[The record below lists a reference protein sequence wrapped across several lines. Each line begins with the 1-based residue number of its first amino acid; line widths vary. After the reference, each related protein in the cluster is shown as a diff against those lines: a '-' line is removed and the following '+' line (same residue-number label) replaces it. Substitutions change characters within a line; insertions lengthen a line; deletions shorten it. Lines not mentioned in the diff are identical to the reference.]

1 MTLGELLQKAR
12 EDAGFSVDELSHI
25 VNLRPG
31 LIRAME
37 SNDFLLC
44 GGDTYAR
51 GHIRNI
57 SQITG
62 SNSQE
67 LLAIYDAEHSVESRS
82 IHSQLVDN
90 NAAAMRKENRKIS
103 WKVLVS
109 VSLSVVVLIGV
120 AQFAIS
126 AIDSEPIAT
135 SMVVEEVEPSQTPT
149 PYASP
154 TSSLTPSSLTP
165 SSLTPSSLTPSS
177 STPSSSTPSSSPV
190 ASAAP
195 INGQLTLLIAATRGN
210 SNIDV
215 VIAGASVFK
224 GPLFQGES
232 KSFTGQDSISIYL
245 GNAGDLDL
253 TLNGE
258 KLASLG
264 ERNQE
269 IRKTFR
275 AK

>member
-1 MTLGELLQKAR
+1 MTLGEFLQQAR
-12 EDAGFSVDELSHI
+12 ENAGLSVDELAHI

-37 SNDFLLC
+37 SNDFLPC

-57 SQITG
+57 AQITRI
-62 SNSQE
+62 NSQE
-67 LLAIYDAEHSVESRS
+67 LLAMYDAEHSVDSRS
-82 IHSQLVDN
+82 IHTRLVDN
-90 NAAAMRKENRKIS
+90 NAAAIRSENRKLS
-103 WKVLVS
+103 WKVLVGA
-109 VSLSVVVLIGV
+109 SLSIVLLIGV

-126 AIDSEPIAT
+126 VVDSEPATT
-135 SMVVEEVEPSQTPT
+135 SMVTEEVEPSQTPT
-149 PYASP
+149 PTP
-154 TSSLTPSSLTP
+154 T
-165 SSLTPSSLTPSS
+165 
-177 STPSSSTPSSSPV
+177 

-195 INGQLTLLIAATRGN
+195 SATSSTVNNELTLSIAATRGN

-215 VIAGASVFK
+215 VIGGVSVYK

-232 KSFTGQDSISIYL
+232 KSFVGESSISVYL
-245 GNAGDLDL
+245 GNSGDLDL

-258 KLASLG
+258 KLAPLG
-264 ERNQE
+264 DRNQE

>member
-1 MTLGELLQKAR
+1 MTLGEFLQKAR
-12 EDAGFSVDELSHI
+12 EDAGFSVEELAHL

-31 LIRAME
+31 LITSME
-37 SNDFLLC
+37 SNDFLPC

-57 SQITG
+57 SQIIG
-62 SNSQE
+62 VDAQQ
-67 LLAIYDAEHSVESRS
+67 LLAMYNTEHSVDSRS
-82 IHSQLVDN
+82 IHAQLVDN
-90 NAAAMRKENRKIS
+90 NAAAIRSENKKLS
-103 WKVLVS
+103 WKVLVGA
-109 VSLSVVVLIGV
+109 SLSVAVLIGV

-126 AIDSEPIAT
+126 AIDSEPVAT
-135 SMVVEEVEPSQTPT
+135 SVITEEVEPSQTPT
-149 PYASP
+149 PSP
-154 TSSLTPSSLTP
+154 TPSVVPNVSSV
-165 SSLTPSSLTPSS
+165 
-177 STPSSSTPSSSPV
+177 PV
-190 ASAAP
+190 TD
-195 INGQLTLLIAATRGN
+195 GLTLSIAATRGN

-215 VIAGASVFK
+215 VIAGVSVYK

-232 KSFTGQDSISIYL
+232 KSFVGETSISIYL

-258 KLASLG
+258 KLAPLG
-264 ERNQE
+264 DRNQE

>member
-1 MTLGELLQKAR
+1 MTLGESLQKAR
-12 EDAGFSVDELSHI
+12 EDAGFSVDELAHI

-31 LIRAME
+31 LIKSME
-37 SNDFLLC
+37 SNDFLPC

-57 SQITG
+57 SQIVG
-62 SNSQE
+62 SNAKE
-67 LLAIYDAEHSVESRS
+67 LLEIYDADHSVDSRS

-90 NAAAMRKENRKIS
+90 NAAAIRSENRKLS
-103 WKVLVS
+103 WKVLVGA
-109 VSLSVVVLIGV
+109 SLSIVVLIGV
-120 AQFAIS
+120 AQFAVS
-126 AIDSEPIAT
+126 AIDSEPAAP

-149 PYASP
+149 PSPIASA
-154 TSSLTPSSLTP
+154 TSAAPSA
-165 SSLTPSSLTPSS
+165 
-177 STPSSSTPSSSPV
+177 SSSPLT
-190 ASAAP
+190 
-195 INGQLTLLIAATRGN
+195 NELTLAIEATRGN

-215 VIAGASVFK
+215 VIGGVSVYK

-232 KSFTGQDSISIYL
+232 KSFVGENSISVYL

-258 KLASLG
+258 KLAPLG
-264 ERNQE
+264 DRNQE

>member
-1 MTLGELLQKAR
+1 MTLGEFLQQAR
-12 EDAGFSVDELSHI
+12 ENAGLSVDELAHI

-37 SNDFLLC
+37 SNDFLPC

-57 SQITG
+57 AQITG
-62 SNSQE
+62 SNAQE
-67 LLAIYDAEHSVESRS
+67 LLAIYDAEHSVDSRS

-90 NAAAMRKENRKIS
+90 NAAAIRSENRKLS
-103 WKVLVS
+103 WKVLVAA
-109 VSLSVVVLIGV
+109 SLSIVVLIGV
-120 AQFAIS
+120 AQFAIGGF
-126 AIDSEPIAT
+126 DSEPATT
-135 SMVVEEVEPSQTPT
+135 SMVIEETEPSQTPT
-149 PYASP
+149 PSP
-154 TSSLTPSSLTP
+154 T
-165 SSLTPSSLTPSS
+165 
-177 STPSSSTPSSSPV
+177 

-195 INGQLTLLIAATRGN
+195 TTSSSTMNNELTLSIAATRGN

-215 VIAGASVFK
+215 VIGGVSVYK

-232 KSFTGQDSISIYL
+232 KSFVGESSISVYL

-258 KLASLG
+258 KLAPLG
-264 ERNQE
+264 DRNQE

>member
-1 MTLGELLQKAR
+1 MTLGEFLQQAR
-12 EDAGFSVDELSHI
+12 ENAGLSVDELAHI

-37 SNDFLLC
+37 SNDFLPC

-57 SQITG
+57 AQITRI
-62 SNSQE
+62 NSQE
-67 LLAIYDAEHSVESRS
+67 LLAMYDAEHSVDSRS
-82 IHSQLVDN
+82 IHTRLVDN
-90 NAAAMRKENRKIS
+90 NAAAIRSENRKLS
-103 WKVLVS
+103 WKVLVGA
-109 VSLSVVVLIGV
+109 SLSIVLLIGV

-126 AIDSEPIAT
+126 AVDSEPATT
-135 SMVVEEVEPSQTPT
+135 SMVTEEVEPSQTPT
-149 PYASP
+149 PTP
-154 TSSLTPSSLTP
+154 T
-165 SSLTPSSLTPSS
+165 
-177 STPSSSTPSSSPV
+177 

-195 INGQLTLLIAATRGN
+195 SATSSTVNNELTLSIAATRGK

-215 VIAGASVFK
+215 VIGGVHVYK

-232 KSFTGQDSISIYL
+232 KSFVGETSISVFL
-245 GNAGDLDL
+245 GNSGDLDL

-258 KLASLG
+258 KLAPLG

-275 AK
+275 GK

>member
-1 MTLGELLQKAR
+1 MTLGEFLQQAR
-12 EDAGFSVDELSHI
+12 ENAGLSVDELAHI

-37 SNDFLLC
+37 SNDFLPC

-57 SQITG
+57 AQITRI
-62 SNSQE
+62 NSQE
-67 LLAIYDAEHSVESRS
+67 LLAMYDAEHSVDSRS

-90 NAAAMRKENRKIS
+90 NAAAIRSENRKLS
-103 WKVLVS
+103 WKILVGA
-109 VSLSVVVLIGV
+109 SLSIVLLIGV

-126 AIDSEPIAT
+126 AVDSEPATT
-135 SMVVEEVEPSQTPT
+135 SMVTEEVEPSQTPT
-149 PYASP
+149 PSP
-154 TSSLTPSSLTP
+154 T
-165 SSLTPSSLTPSS
+165 
-177 STPSSSTPSSSPV
+177 

-195 INGQLTLLIAATRGN
+195 SATSSTVNNELTLSIAATRGN

-215 VIAGASVFK
+215 VIGGVSVYK

-232 KSFTGQDSISIYL
+232 KSFVGENSISVYL

-258 KLASLG
+258 KLAPLG
-264 ERNQE
+264 DRNQE

>member
-1 MTLGELLQKAR
+1 MTLGEFLQQAR
-12 EDAGFSVDELSHI
+12 ENAGLSVDELAHI

-37 SNDFLLC
+37 SSDFLPC

-57 SQITG
+57 AQITG
-62 SNSQE
+62 VNAKE
-67 LLAIYDAEHSVESRS
+67 LLAMYDTEHSVDSRS

-90 NAAAMRKENRKIS
+90 NAAAIRSENRKLS
-103 WKVLVS
+103 WKVLVGA
-109 VSLSVVVLIGV
+109 SLSIVVLIGI

-126 AIDSEPIAT
+126 AVDSEPAAT
-135 SMVVEEVEPSQTPT
+135 SMVIEKAEPTQTPT
-149 PYASP
+149 PSP
-154 TSSLTPSSLTP
+154 T
-165 SSLTPSSLTPSS
+165 
-177 STPSSSTPSSSPV
+177 

-195 INGQLTLLIAATRGN
+195 TTPSSTVNNELTLSIAATRGN

-215 VIAGASVFK
+215 VIGGASVYK

-232 KSFTGQDSISIYL
+232 KSFVGESSISVYL

-258 KLASLG
+258 KLAPLG

>member
-1 MTLGELLQKAR
+1 MTLGEFLQKAR
-12 EDAGFSVDELSHI
+12 EDAGFSVDELAHI

-31 LIRAME
+31 LIKAME
-37 SNDFLLC
+37 SNDFLPC

-62 SNSQE
+62 VNPQE
-67 LLAIYDAEHSVESRS
+67 LLALYDAEHSVDSRS

-90 NAAAMRKENRKIS
+90 NAAAMRSENRKLS
-103 WKVLVS
+103 WKVLAGAS
-109 VSLSVVVLIGV
+109 FSIVVLIGV

-126 AIDSEPIAT
+126 AIDSEPAAT

-149 PYASP
+149 PSP
-154 TSSLTPSSLTP
+154 T
-165 SSLTPSSLTPSS
+165 
-177 STPSSSTPSSSPV
+177 
-190 ASAAP
+190 ASAVPTATATAST
-195 INGQLTLLIAATRGN
+195 ISNELTLTIAATRGN

-215 VIAGASVFK
+215 VIGGASVYK
-224 GPLFQGES
+224 GPLFQGET
-232 KSFTGQDSISIYL
+232 KSFVGETSISVYL

-258 KLASLG
+258 KLAPLG
-264 ERNQE
+264 DRNQE

>member
-1 MTLGELLQKAR
+1 MTLGEFLQQAR
-12 EDAGFSVDELSHI
+12 EDAGLSVDELAHI

-37 SNDFLLC
+37 SNDFLPC

-57 SQITG
+57 AQITG
-62 SNSQE
+62 VNAKE
-67 LLAIYDAEHSVESRS
+67 LLAMYDTEHSVDSRS

-90 NAAAMRKENRKIS
+90 NAAAIRSENRKLS
-103 WKVLVS
+103 WKVLVGA
-109 VSLSVVVLIGV
+109 SLSIVVLIGI

-126 AIDSEPIAT
+126 AVDSEPAAT
-135 SMVVEEVEPSQTPT
+135 SMVIEKAEPTQTPT
-149 PYASP
+149 PSP
-154 TSSLTPSSLTP
+154 T
-165 SSLTPSSLTPSS
+165 
-177 STPSSSTPSSSPV
+177 

-195 INGQLTLLIAATRGN
+195 TTPSSTVNNELTLSIAATRGN

-215 VIAGASVFK
+215 VIGGVHVYK

-232 KSFTGQDSISIYL
+232 KSFVGETSISVFL

-258 KLASLG
+258 KLAPLG
-264 ERNQE
+264 DRNQE

-275 AK
+275 AN

>member
-1 MTLGELLQKAR
+1 MTLGEFLQQAR
-12 EDAGFSVDELSHI
+12 ENAGLSVDELAHI

-37 SNDFLLC
+37 SNDFLPC

-51 GHIRNI
+51 GHIRNFA
-57 SQITG
+57 QITRI
-62 SNSQE
+62 NSQE
-67 LLAIYDAEHSVESRS
+67 LLAMYDAEHSVDSRS

-90 NAAAMRKENRKIS
+90 NAAAIRSENRKLS
-103 WKVLVS
+103 WKILVGA
-109 VSLSVVVLIGV
+109 SLSIVLLIGV

-126 AIDSEPIAT
+126 AVDSEPATT
-135 SMVVEEVEPSQTPT
+135 SMVTEEVEPSQTPT
-149 PYASP
+149 P
-154 TSSLTPSSLTP
+154 T
-165 SSLTPSSLTPSS
+165 
-177 STPSSSTPSSSPV
+177 

-195 INGQLTLLIAATRGN
+195 SATSSTVNNELTLSIAATRGN

-215 VIAGASVFK
+215 VIGGASVYK

-232 KSFTGQDSISIYL
+232 KSFVGENSISVYL

-258 KLASLG
+258 NLAPLG

>member
-1 MTLGELLQKAR
+1 MTLGEFLQQAR
-12 EDAGFSVDELSHI
+12 ENAGLSVDELAHN

-37 SNDFLLC
+37 SNDFLPC

-62 SNSQE
+62 INAQE
-67 LLAIYDAEHSVESRS
+67 LLAIYDAEHSVDSRS
-82 IHSQLVDN
+82 IHAQLVDN
-90 NAAAMRKENRKIS
+90 NAAAIRSENRKLS
-103 WKVLVS
+103 WKVLVGA
-109 VSLSVVVLIGV
+109 SLSIVVLIGV

-126 AIDSEPIAT
+126 AVDSEPAAT
-135 SMVVEEVEPSQTPT
+135 SMITEETEPTQTPT
-149 PYASP
+149 PSP
-154 TSSLTPSSLTP
+154 T
-165 SSLTPSSLTPSS
+165 
-177 STPSSSTPSSSPV
+177 

-195 INGQLTLLIAATRGN
+195 TTTSSTIGNELTLTIAATRGN

-215 VIAGASVFK
+215 VIGGVHVYK

-232 KSFTGQDSISIYL
+232 KSFVGETSISVYL

-258 KLASLG
+258 KLAPLG
-264 ERNQE
+264 DRNQE

-275 AK
+275 AN

>member
-1 MTLGELLQKAR
+1 MTLGEFLQQAR
-12 EDAGFSVDELSHI
+12 ENAGLSVDELAHI

-37 SNDFLLC
+37 SNDFLPC

-57 SQITG
+57 AQITG
-62 SNSQE
+62 SNAQE
-67 LLAIYDAEHSVESRS
+67 LLAMYDAEHSVDSRS

-90 NAAAMRKENRKIS
+90 NAAAIRSENRKLS
-103 WKVLVS
+103 WKVLVGA
-109 VSLSVVVLIGV
+109 SLSIVLLIGV

-126 AIDSEPIAT
+126 AIDTEPATT
-135 SMVVEEVEPSQTPT
+135 SMVVEKAEPTQTPT
-149 PYASP
+149 PSP
-154 TSSLTPSSLTP
+154 T
-165 SSLTPSSLTPSS
+165 
-177 STPSSSTPSSSPV
+177 

-195 INGQLTLLIAATRGN
+195 TTPSSTVNNELTLSIAATRGN

-215 VIAGASVFK
+215 VIGGVHVYK

-232 KSFTGQDSISIYL
+232 KSFVGETSISVFL
-245 GNAGDLDL
+245 GNSGDLDL

-258 KLASLG
+258 KLAPLG

>member
-1 MTLGELLQKAR
+1 MTLGEFLQKAR
-12 EDAGFSVDELSHI
+12 EDAGFSVDELAHI

-37 SNDFLLC
+37 SNDFLPC

-57 SQITG
+57 SQATG
-62 SNSQE
+62 SSVQE
-67 LLAIYDAEHSVESRS
+67 LLAMYDADHSVDSRS

-90 NAAAMRKENRKIS
+90 NAAAIRSENRKLS
-103 WKVLVS
+103 WKVLVGA
-109 VSLSVVVLIGV
+109 SLSVVVLIGV
-120 AQFAIS
+120 AQFALS
-126 AIDSEPIAT
+126 AIESEPATT

-149 PYASP
+149 PSP
-154 TSSLTPSSLTP
+154 TP
-165 SSLTPSSLTPSS
+165 
-177 STPSSSTPSSSPV
+177 
-190 ASAAP
+190 SAAP
-195 INGQLTLLIAATRGN
+195 TATTATMTGELTLSISATRGN

-215 VIAGASVFK
+215 VIGGESVYK

-232 KSFTGQDSISIYL
+232 KTFVGEESISIYL

-258 KLASLG
+258 KLAPLG

>member
-1 MTLGELLQKAR
+1 MTLGEFLQQAR
-12 EDAGFSVDELSHI
+12 ENAGLSVDELAHI

-37 SNDFLLC
+37 SNDFLPC

-57 SQITG
+57 AQITRI
-62 SNSQE
+62 NSQE
-67 LLAIYDAEHSVESRS
+67 LLAMYATEHSVDSRS

-90 NAAAMRKENRKIS
+90 NAAAIRSENRKLS
-103 WKVLVS
+103 WKILVGASFSIVL
-109 VSLSVVVLIGV
+109 LIGV

-126 AIDSEPIAT
+126 AVDSEPATT
-135 SMVVEEVEPSQTPT
+135 SMVTEEVEPSQTPT
-149 PYASP
+149 PTP
-154 TSSLTPSSLTP
+154 T
-165 SSLTPSSLTPSS
+165 
-177 STPSSSTPSSSPV
+177 

-195 INGQLTLLIAATRGN
+195 SATSSTVNNELTLSIAATRGN

-215 VIAGASVFK
+215 VIGGVHVYK

-232 KSFTGQDSISIYL
+232 KSFVGETSISVFL
-245 GNAGDLDL
+245 GNSGDLDL

-258 KLASLG
+258 KLAPLG

>member
-1 MTLGELLQKAR
+1 MTLGEFLQKAR
-12 EDAGFSVDELSHI
+12 EDAGFSVDELAHI

-37 SNDFLLC
+37 SNDFLPC

-57 SQITG
+57 SQATG
-62 SNSQE
+62 SSAQE
-67 LLAIYDAEHSVESRS
+67 LLAMYEAEHSVDSRS

-90 NAAAMRKENRKIS
+90 NAAAIRSENRKLS
-103 WKVLVS
+103 WKVLVGA
-109 VSLSVVVLIGV
+109 SLSVVVLIGV
-120 AQFAIS
+120 AQFALS
-126 AIDSEPIAT
+126 AIESEPSTT

-149 PYASP
+149 PSP
-154 TSSLTPSSLTP
+154 TP
-165 SSLTPSSLTPSS
+165 
-177 STPSSSTPSSSPV
+177 
-190 ASAAP
+190 SAAP
-195 INGQLTLLIAATRGN
+195 TATTSTMTGELTLSISATRGN

-215 VIAGASVFK
+215 VIGGESVYK

-232 KSFTGQDSISIYL
+232 KTFVGEESISIYL

-258 KLASLG
+258 KLAPLG

>member
-1 MTLGELLQKAR
+1 MTLGEFLQQAR
-12 EDAGFSVDELSHI
+12 ENAGLSVDELAHI

-37 SNDFLLC
+37 SNDFLPC

-57 SQITG
+57 AQITRI
-62 SNSQE
+62 NSQE
-67 LLAIYDAEHSVESRS
+67 LLAMYDAEHSVDSRS
-82 IHSQLVDN
+82 IHTRLVDN
-90 NAAAMRKENRKIS
+90 NAAAIRSENRKLS
-103 WKVLVS
+103 WKILVGA
-109 VSLSVVVLIGV
+109 SLSIVLLIGV

-126 AIDSEPIAT
+126 VVDSEPATT
-135 SMVVEEVEPSQTPT
+135 SMVTEEVEPSQTPT
-149 PYASP
+149 PTPTALAAPSA
-154 TSSLTPSSLTP
+154 TSST
-165 SSLTPSSLTPSS
+165 
-177 STPSSSTPSSSPV
+177 V
-190 ASAAP
+190 
-195 INGQLTLLIAATRGN
+195 NNELTLSIAATRGN

-215 VIAGASVFK
+215 VIGGVSVYR

-232 KSFTGQDSISIYL
+232 KSFVGENSISVYL

-258 KLASLG
+258 KLAPLG
-264 ERNQE
+264 DRNQE

>member
-1 MTLGELLQKAR
+1 MALGEFLRKAR
-12 EDAGFSVDELSHI
+12 EDAGFSVDELAHL

-31 LIRAME
+31 LIKAME
-37 SNDFLLC
+37 SDDFLPC

-51 GHIRNI
+51 GHLRNI
-57 SQITG
+57 AQIIKC
-62 SNSQE
+62 NPQE
-67 LLAIYDAEHSVESRS
+67 LLTMYDAEHAVDSRS

-90 NAAAMRKENRKIS
+90 NAAAIRRENRKLS
-103 WKVLVS
+103 WKVLVGA
-109 VSLSVVVLIGV
+109 SLSIVLLIGV

-126 AIDSEPIAT
+126 AVDSEPSST
-135 SMVVEEVEPSQTPT
+135 SIVVEESEPSQSPT
-149 PYASP
+149 ADPSASP
-154 TSSLTPSSLTP
+154 STSAP
-165 SSLTPSSLTPSS
+165 
-177 STPSSSTPSSSPV
+177 
-190 ASAAP
+190 AATSEP
-195 INGQLTLLIAATRGN
+195 INQQLTLSIAATRGN

-215 VIAGASVFK
+215 VIGGVHVYK

-232 KSFTGQDSISIYL
+232 KSFAGENSISVFL

-258 KLASLG
+258 KLAPLG

>member
-1 MTLGELLQKAR
+1 MTLGEFLQKAR
-12 EDAGFSVDELSHI
+12 EDAGFSVDELAHI

-31 LIRAME
+31 LIRSME
-37 SNDFLLC
+37 SNDFLPC

-57 SQITG
+57 SQIVG
-62 SNSQE
+62 SNAKE
-67 LLAIYDAEHSVESRS
+67 LLAIYDADHSVDSRS

-90 NAAAMRKENRKIS
+90 NAAAIRGENRKLS
-103 WKVLVS
+103 WKVLVGA
-109 VSLSVVVLIGV
+109 SLSVVVLIGI

-126 AIDSEPIAT
+126 AIESDPVVT
-135 SMVVEEVEPSQTPT
+135 SIVVEEVEPTQTPI
-149 PYASP
+149 PSP
-154 TSSLTPSSLTP
+154 TPTATSTVISSGATSKLALT
-165 SSLTPSSLTPSS
+165 
-177 STPSSSTPSSSPV
+177 
-190 ASAAP
+190 
-195 INGQLTLLIAATRGN
+195 IAATRGN
-210 SNIDV
+210 SNIHV
-215 VIAGASVFK
+215 VTEGVSVYK

-232 KSFTGQDSISIYL
+232 KSFVGENSISIYL

-258 KLASLG
+258 KLAPLG
-264 ERNQE
+264 DRNQE

>member
-1 MTLGELLQKAR
+1 MTLGEFLQKAR
-12 EDAGFSVDELSHI
+12 EDAGLSVDELAHI

-37 SNDFLLC
+37 SNDFLPC

-62 SNSQE
+62 INSQE
-67 LLAIYDAEHSVESRS
+67 LLAMYDAEHSVDSRS

-90 NAAAMRKENRKIS
+90 NAAAIRSENRKLS
-103 WKVLVS
+103 WKVLVGA
-109 VSLSVVVLIGV
+109 SLSIVVLIAV
-120 AQFAIS
+120 AQFAIGT
-126 AIDSEPIAT
+126 IDSEPTST
-135 SMVVEEVEPSQTPT
+135 SMVTEEATPTQTPT
-149 PYASP
+149 PSP
-154 TSSLTPSSLTP
+154 T
-165 SSLTPSSLTPSS
+165 
-177 STPSSSTPSSSPV
+177 

-195 INGQLTLLIAATRGN
+195 TATSPTLNNELTLSIAATRGN

-215 VIAGASVFK
+215 VIGGASVYK

-232 KSFTGQDSISIYL
+232 KSFVGENSISVYL

-258 KLASLG
+258 KLAPLG

>member
-1 MTLGELLQKAR
+1 MTLGEFLQKAR
-12 EDAGFSVDELSHI
+12 EDAGISIDELAHI

-37 SNDFLLC
+37 SNDFLPC

-57 SQITG
+57 SQATG
-62 SNSQE
+62 SNAKE
-67 LLAIYDAEHSVESRS
+67 LLAMYDAEHSVDSRS

-90 NAAAMRKENRKIS
+90 NAAAIRSENRKLS
-103 WKVLVS
+103 WKVLVGA
-109 VSLSVVVLIGV
+109 SLSVVLLIGV
-120 AQFAIS
+120 AQFALS
-126 AIDSEPIAT
+126 AIESEPATT

-149 PYASP
+149 PSP
-154 TSSLTPSSLTP
+154 TP
-165 SSLTPSSLTPSS
+165 
-177 STPSSSTPSSSPV
+177 
-190 ASAAP
+190 SAAP
-195 INGQLTLLIAATRGN
+195 TATTSTMTGELTLSISATRGN
-210 SNIDV
+210 SNIEI
-215 VIAGASVFK
+215 VIGGVSVYK
-224 GPLFQGES
+224 GTLFQGES
-232 KSFTGQDSISIYL
+232 KTFVGENSISIYA

-258 KLASLG
+258 KLAPLG

>member
-1 MTLGELLQKAR
+1 MTLGEFLQKAR
-12 EDAGFSVDELSHI
+12 EDAGFSVDELAHI

-37 SNDFLLC
+37 SNDFLPC

-51 GHIRNI
+51 GHIKNI
-57 SQITG
+57 SQATG
-62 SNSQE
+62 FNAKE
-67 LLAIYDAEHSVESRS
+67 LLAMYDAEHSVDSRS

-90 NAAAMRKENRKIS
+90 NAAAIRSENRKLS
-103 WKVLVS
+103 WKVLVGA
-109 VSLSVVVLIGV
+109 SLSVVVLIGV
-120 AQFAIS
+120 AQFALS
-126 AIDSEPIAT
+126 AIESEPATT
-135 SMVVEEVEPSQTPT
+135 SMVVEEVEPSPTPT
-149 PYASP
+149 PSQTASATP
-154 TSSLTPSSLTP
+154 TATSST
-165 SSLTPSSLTPSS
+165 
-177 STPSSSTPSSSPV
+177 
-190 ASAAP
+190 AP
-195 INGQLTLLIAATRGN
+195 GELTLSIAATRGN

-215 VIAGASVFK
+215 VIGGVSVYK

-232 KSFTGQDSISIYL
+232 KSFVGENSISIYL

-258 KLASLG
+258 KLAPLG

>member
-1 MTLGELLQKAR
+1 MTLGEFLQKAR
-12 EDAGFSVDELSHI
+12 EDAGFSVDELAHI

-37 SNDFLLC
+37 SNDFLPC

-57 SQITG
+57 SQATG

-67 LLAIYDAEHSVESRS
+67 LIAMYNSEHAVDSRS

-90 NAAAMRKENRKIS
+90 NAAAIRSENRKLS
-103 WKVLVS
+103 WKVLVGA
-109 VSLSVVVLIGV
+109 SLSVVLLIGV
-120 AQFAIS
+120 AQFALS
-126 AIDSEPIAT
+126 AIESEPAT
-135 SMVVEEVEPSQTPT
+135 SSMVIEDVEPSPTPT
-149 PYASP
+149 PSP
-154 TSSLTPSSLTP
+154 T
-165 SSLTPSSLTPSS
+165 
-177 STPSSSTPSSSPV
+177 

-195 INGQLTLLIAATRGN
+195 TATSSTAPGELTLLISATRGN

-215 VIAGASVFK
+215 VVGGVSVYK

-232 KSFTGQDSISIYL
+232 KTFIGENSISIYA

-258 KLASLG
+258 KLAPLG

>member
-1 MTLGELLQKAR
+1 MTLGEFLQKAR
-12 EDAGFSVDELSHI
+12 EDAGFSVDELAHI

-37 SNDFLLC
+37 SNDFLPC

-51 GHIRNI
+51 GHIKNI
-57 SQITG
+57 SQATG
-62 SNSQE
+62 SNAKE
-67 LLAIYDAEHSVESRS
+67 LLAMYDAEHSVDSRS

-90 NAAAMRKENRKIS
+90 NAAAIRSENRKLS
-103 WKVLVS
+103 WKVLVGA
-109 VSLSVVVLIGV
+109 SLSVVVLIGV
-120 AQFAIS
+120 AQFALS
-126 AIDSEPIAT
+126 AIESEPATT
-135 SMVVEEVEPSQTPT
+135 SMVVEEVEPSPTPSPSQTASATPT
-149 PYASP
+149 A
-154 TSSLTPSSLTP
+154 TSSTMT
-165 SSLTPSSLTPSS
+165 
-177 STPSSSTPSSSPV
+177 
-190 ASAAP
+190 
-195 INGQLTLLIAATRGN
+195 GELTLSIAATRGS

-215 VIAGASVFK
+215 VIGGVSVYK

-232 KSFTGQDSISIYL
+232 KSFVGENSISIYL

-258 KLASLG
+258 KLAPLG

>member
-1 MTLGELLQKAR
+1 MALGEYLRKAR
-12 EDAGFSVDELSHI
+12 EDAGFSVDELAHL

-31 LIRAME
+31 LIKAME
-37 SNDFLLC
+37 SDDFLPC

-62 SNSQE
+62 TNSQE
-67 LLAIYDAEHSVESRS
+67 LLAMYDTEHSVDSRS
-82 IHSQLVDN
+82 LHSQLIDN
-90 NAAAMRKENRKIS
+90 NAAVIRRENRKLS
-103 WKVLVS
+103 WKVLVGA
-109 VSLSVVVLIGV
+109 SLSVVVLIGI
-120 AQFAIS
+120 AQFAIGT
-126 AIDSEPIAT
+126 IDSEPATT
-135 SMVVEEVEPSQTPT
+135 SMVAEEVEPSPTPT
-149 PYASP
+149 SLP
-154 TSSLTPSSLTP
+154 T
-165 SSLTPSSLTPSS
+165 
-177 STPSSSTPSSSPV
+177 
-190 ASAAP
+190 ASATPTATSTTVS
-195 INGQLTLLIAATRGN
+195 NELTLSIAATRGN

-215 VIAGASVFK
+215 VIGGVHVYK

-232 KSFTGQDSISIYL
+232 KSFVGETSISVFL

-258 KLASLG
+258 KLAPLG
-264 ERNQE
+264 DRNQE

>member
-1 MTLGELLQKAR
+1 MALGEFLRKAR
-12 EDAGFSVDELSHI
+12 EDAGFSLDELAHL
-25 VNLRPG
+25 VNLRPA
-31 LIRAME
+31 LIQSME
-37 SNDFLLC
+37 SNDFLPC

-57 SQITG
+57 AQVIRC
-62 SNSQE
+62 NPQE
-67 LLAIYDAEHSVESRS
+67 LLAMYDEEHAVDSRS

-90 NAAAMRKENRKIS
+90 NAAAIRSENRKLS
-103 WKVLVS
+103 WKVLVGA
-109 VSLSVVVLIGV
+109 SLSIVVLIGV
-120 AQFAIS
+120 AQFALS
-126 AIDSEPIAT
+126 AVNSEPAAT
-135 SMVVEEVEPSQTPT
+135 SMVTDEPTASPTPT
-149 PYASP
+149 PAP
-154 TSSLTPSSLTP
+154 TNSPSSI
-165 SSLTPSSLTPSS
+165 SSI
-177 STPSSSTPSSSPV
+177 V
-190 ASAAP
+190 
-195 INGQLTLLIAATRGN
+195 NQQLTLSIAATRGN

-215 VIAGASVFK
+215 VTGGVHIYK

-232 KSFTGQDSISIYL
+232 KSFVGENSISIFL

-258 KLASLG
+258 KLAPLG

>member
-1 MTLGELLQKAR
+1 MTLGEFLQKAR
-12 EDAGFSVDELSHI
+12 EDAGFSVDELAHI

-37 SNDFLLC
+37 SNDFLPC

-57 SQITG
+57 SQATG
-62 SNSQE
+62 TSAQE
-67 LLAIYDAEHSVESRS
+67 LLAMYEAEHSVDSRS

-90 NAAAMRKENRKIS
+90 NAAAIRSENRKLS
-103 WKVLVS
+103 WKVLVGA
-109 VSLSVVVLIGV
+109 SLSVVLLIGV
-120 AQFAIS
+120 AQFALS
-126 AIDSEPIAT
+126 AIESEPATT

-149 PYASP
+149 PSP
-154 TSSLTPSSLTP
+154 TPSAVPTA
-165 SSLTPSSLTPSS
+165 TS
-177 STPSSSTPSSSPV
+177 STMT
-190 ASAAP
+190 
-195 INGQLTLLIAATRGN
+195 GELTLSISATRGN

-215 VIAGASVFK
+215 VIGGVSVYK

-232 KSFTGQDSISIYL
+232 KSFVGEESISIYL

-258 KLASLG
+258 KLAPLG

>member
-1 MTLGELLQKAR
+1 M
-12 EDAGFSVDELSHI
+12 

-31 LIRAME
+31 LIKAME
-37 SNDFLLC
+37 SNDFLPC

-57 SQITG
+57 AQITG
-62 SNSQE
+62 NNPQE
-67 LLAIYDAEHSVESRS
+67 LLAMYDADHSVDSRS

-90 NAAAMRKENRKIS
+90 NAAAIRKENRKLS
-103 WKVLVS
+103 WKVLVGA
-109 VSLSVVVLIGV
+109 SLSIVVLIGV
-120 AQFAIS
+120 AQFAIGGF
-126 AIDSEPIAT
+126 DSEPATT
-135 SMVVEEVEPSQTPT
+135 SMVIEETEPSQTPT
-149 PYASP
+149 PTP
-154 TSSLTPSSLTP
+154 T
-165 SSLTPSSLTPSS
+165 
-177 STPSSSTPSSSPV
+177 

-195 INGQLTLLIAATRGN
+195 TTNSSTMSNELTLSIAATRGN

-215 VIAGASVFK
+215 VIGGVSVYK

-232 KSFTGQDSISIYL
+232 KSFVGESSISVYL

-258 KLASLG
+258 KLAPLG
-264 ERNQE
+264 DRNQE